1 MRAAMNI
8 SNRNTAIK
16 RAARGCLVAVAVMS
30 VTQFGLSPLLDE
42 RGQLLVSALDA
53 SLASQGIGLMLIVSF
68 GRLRYVALHR
78 KLREL
83 TLRRVVRKPW
93 YRPGVA
99 IEVPVR
105 A

>member
-16 RAARGCLVAVAVMS
+16 RAAKGCLVAVAVMS
-30 VTQFGLSPLLDE
+30 VAQFGLSPVLDE

-53 SLASQGIGLMLIVSF
+53 SLALQGIGLMLIVSF
-68 GRLRYVALHR
+68 GRLRFVTPRRH
-78 KLREL
+78 LREL
-83 TLRRVVRKPW
+83 LSRRVVRNPW

-99 IEVPVR
+99 IEVPISG
-105 A
+105 